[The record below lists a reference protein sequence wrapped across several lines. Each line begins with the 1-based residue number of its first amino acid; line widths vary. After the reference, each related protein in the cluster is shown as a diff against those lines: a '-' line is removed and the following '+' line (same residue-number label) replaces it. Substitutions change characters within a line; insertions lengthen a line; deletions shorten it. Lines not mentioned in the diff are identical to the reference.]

1 MRTIIRAAVFVLLSL
16 SSISFAQTMPADAD
30 PALWA
35 RALKLHKKAIIIDG
49 HNDITGPM
57 VDADFNLGDSSV
69 GKLQPGGDPMH
80 TDLARLK
87 ASGITG
93 EFMSIYVGGDT
104 WKAGRGMVRAM
115 ELIDA
120 TNREIERHEDLIGC
134 TTAEEIR
141 RAKKG
146 RQDLSFDGY

>member
-1 MRTIIRAAVFVLLSL
+1 MKTVFLAAIVSLLSFSSL
-16 SSISFAQTMPADAD
+16 SVAQTMPADAD

-35 RALKLHKKAIIIDG
+35 RALKLHKKSIIVDG

-69 GKLQPGGDPMH
+69 GKLQPSGDPMH

-104 WKAGRGMVRAM
+104 WKAGRAICLLYTSPSPR
-115 ELIDA
+115 D
-120 TNREIERHEDLIGC
+120 
-134 TTAEEIR
+134 
-141 RAKKG
+141 K
-146 RQDLSFDGY
+146 RQSRMPSSA